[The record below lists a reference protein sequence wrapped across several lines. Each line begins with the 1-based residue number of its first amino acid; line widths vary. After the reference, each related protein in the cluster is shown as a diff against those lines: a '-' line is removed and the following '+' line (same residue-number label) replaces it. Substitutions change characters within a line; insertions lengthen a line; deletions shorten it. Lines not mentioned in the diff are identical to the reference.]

1 MALILP
7 TDTPVATA
15 EPAFLARLG
24 RVQEISG
31 IRVRKE
37 IGDELV
43 VEFSSER
50 IV

>member
-7 TDTPVATA
+7 TDIPIATA

-24 RVQEISG
+24 HVQEISG

-37 IGDELV
+37 IGDKLS
-43 VEFSSER
+43 VEASSER
-50 IV
+50 II